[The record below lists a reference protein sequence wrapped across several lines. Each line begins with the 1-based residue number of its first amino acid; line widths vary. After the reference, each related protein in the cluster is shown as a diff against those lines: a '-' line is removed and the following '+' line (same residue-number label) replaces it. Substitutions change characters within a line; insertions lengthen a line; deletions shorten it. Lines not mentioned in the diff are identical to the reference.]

1 MKFNLPTKLSISRII
16 ITIIIIVLAFC
27 PLELIGINIP
37 KYLVKN
43 ITIDMKFIIIG
54 VLYIIGSIT
63 DYLDG
68 KIARKKKLIT
78 DFGKM
83 IDAIADKML
92 VNTVLIILACS
103 GFISPIV
110 PVIIVLRDIFVDA
123 LKMEA
128 ASHGNVVAAIKSGKI
143 KTATL
148 MIGTTLMF
156 FYNLPFELWGIG
168 VADFFIYFGMLMSL
182 YSMYEYYH
190 LNKKYFLPE
199 NKD

>member
-1 MKFNLPTKLSISRII
+1 MKLNLPTKLSISRILI
-16 ITIIIIVLAFC
+16 SVLIIIIAFC

-37 KYLVKN
+37 KYLIKN
-43 ITIDMKFIIIG
+43 ITIDIKFMIIG
-54 VLYIIGSIT
+54 VLFIVGSIT

-83 IDAIADKML
+83 IDSIADKML
-92 VNTVLIILACS
+92 VNSVLIILACS

-110 PVIIVLRDIFVDA
+110 PIVIVLRDIFVDSI
-123 LKMEA
+123 KMEA
-128 ASHGNVVAAIKSGKI
+128 AAKGNVVAAIKSGKI
-143 KTATL
+143 KTASL
-148 MIGTTLMF
+148 MIGITLMF

-168 VADFFIYFGMLMSL
+168 VADFFIYFGTLMSL

-199 NKD
+199 K

>member
-1 MKFNLPTKLSISRII
+1 MKLNLPTKLSISRILI
-16 ITIIIIVLAFC
+16 SVLIIIIAFC

-37 KYLVKN
+37 KYLIKN
-43 ITIDMKFIIIG
+43 ITIDIKFMIIG
-54 VLYIIGSIT
+54 VLFIVGSIT

-83 IDAIADKML
+83 IDSIADKML
-92 VNTVLIILACS
+92 VNSVLIILACS

-110 PVIIVLRDIFVDA
+110 PIIIVLRDIFVDSI
-123 LKMEA
+123 KMEA
-128 ASHGNVVAAIKSGKI
+128 AAKGNVVAAIKSGKI
-143 KTATL
+143 KTASL
-148 MIGTTLMF
+148 MIGITLMF

-168 VADFFIYFGMLMSL
+168 VADFFIYFGTLMSL

-199 NKD
+199 K